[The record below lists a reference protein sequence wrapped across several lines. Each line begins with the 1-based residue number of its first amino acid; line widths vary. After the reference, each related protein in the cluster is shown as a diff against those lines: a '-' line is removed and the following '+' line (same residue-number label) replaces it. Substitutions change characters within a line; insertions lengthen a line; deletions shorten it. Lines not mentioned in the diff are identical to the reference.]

1 MIYDDGPQHIGI
13 YTEDRD
19 DRKPEAPANDL
30 IRQAVLAAADQLRGE
45 GHARIASEAARRLRV
60 QGHDV
65 GRISPAV
72 ARGVLAGM

>member
-1 MIYDDGPQHIGI
+1 MIYDDGVPHIGI
-13 YTEDRD
+13 YTDERTDLE
-19 DRKPEAPANDL
+19 PEAPASDL
-30 IRQAVLAAADQLRGE
+30 IRQAILDAAGQLRGE
-45 GHARIASEAARRLRV
+45 GHARISAEAARRLRV